1 MTESPNGAKRPQTAE
16 RPYGA
21 KRFQDDRE
29 SLRGKTPPKM
39 AERLYGAKRPQMTD
53 IQIGEVY
60 EECKT

>member
-1 MTESPNGAKRPQTAE
+1 MTESPN
-16 RPYGA
+16 GA